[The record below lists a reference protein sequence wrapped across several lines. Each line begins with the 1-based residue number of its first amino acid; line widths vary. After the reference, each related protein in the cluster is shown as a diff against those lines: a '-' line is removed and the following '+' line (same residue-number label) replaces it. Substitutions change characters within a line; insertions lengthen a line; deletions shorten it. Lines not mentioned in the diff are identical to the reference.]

1 MKKLRRVARRSMVYA
16 VELRARLGDAAEE
29 DGREGG
35 EHDADGED
43 LADERHLLDADRAEE
58 EGELR
63 AVPEALRVPG
73 AGTEHAA
80 VRELR
85 KNCAGSAPKN
95 CAAYYST

>member
-1 MKKLRRVARRSMVYA
+1 MRRVARRKNCA
-16 VELRARLGDAAEE
+16 RRRELRARLGDAAEE

-35 EHDADGED
+35 EHDADRED

-63 AVPEALRVPG
+63 SVPEALRVPA

-80 VRELR
+80 VR
-85 KNCAGSAPKN
+85 
-95 CAAYYST
+95 